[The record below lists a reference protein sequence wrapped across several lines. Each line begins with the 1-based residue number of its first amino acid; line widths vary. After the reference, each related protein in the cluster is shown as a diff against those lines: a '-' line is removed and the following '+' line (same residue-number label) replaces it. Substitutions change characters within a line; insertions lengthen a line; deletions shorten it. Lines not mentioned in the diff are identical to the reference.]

1 MNAQKIALKLYL
13 ADPSALQHGA
23 MVPVFHSWI
32 QTHAVEDHLP
42 VDVTDYEH
50 VPDGP
55 GTVLITHEAN
65 FSMDS
70 TAGRPGL
77 MYQRKQPLHGDFKE
91 RLATIFRH
99 TLLAAARLE
108 SHPGLKFRTDELTLK
123 IVDRLLAPNTVETF
137 TAVKPALDQ
146 FFKSLYGNTPVTQ
159 KHNAAAPDKLFEVT
173 IESPQ
178 TSATISDLLAKLPAP
193 AAA

>member
-1 MNAQKIALKLYL
+1 MNAQKIAIKLFL
-13 ADPSALQHGA
+13 QDPAALHHGA

-65 FSMDS
+65 FSLDS

-77 MYQRKQPLHGDFKE
+77 LYQRKQPLPGPFQD
-91 RLATIFRH
+91 RLAAILRH

-108 SHPGLKFRTDELTLK
+108 THPGLKFRTNELQLK
-123 IVDRLLAPNTVETF
+123 IADRLQAPNTPETF
-137 TAVKPALDQ
+137 TALKPTLEQ
-146 FFKSLYGNTPVTQ
+146 FFKSLYGQTPFTL
-159 KHNAAAPDKLFEVT
+159 KHTSTPDQLFEVT
-173 IESPQ
+173 IEVPQ

-193 AAA
+193 VTS